1 MKLTKSQLKQIIKEE
16 LALVLELGF
25 GQGKPASD
33 KWSKKQEI
41 VLEEEDEE
49 EKNNPWAI
57 CTAQVGRKDK
67 EKYERCVKSVKKKLN
82 EQRSKFADDPPKRLA
97 RIDTRK
103 AKSTTPAK
111 KILQKAK
118 KDFIKI
124 NVEGKFKQ
132 IATLLMKKKKFTKHD
147 VVAAYGE
154 VIGHIKKVRLDFVCT
169 GDSCREGQIA
179 YKSCPYDPDNF
190 TKQLGVP
197 NMFYSE
203 EQNAIALCNWET
215 QWSKVPPKK
224 LYLAYMHEL
233 GHAKSYVLGSLAV
246 AAGGKKEKYMS
257 QQKTGGEGEVKPSY
271 GASLYHKLKPYFN
284 VSNKPDAPHG
294 QQPEEVNAMRQQA
307 LQFLGRANLIPEDF
321 QMICQRTSKRQKLSW
336 KNKTPTA
343 KSLSWEEFGT
353 FYGKFSGLELWTKL
367 KRRAC
372 RNMGGFR
379 RTMNTLARAGQPKG
393 PPRRMTA

>member
-1 MKLTKSQLKQIIKEE
+1 VKLTKTRLKQIIKEE
-16 LALVLELGF
+16 LSLVLKEGF
-25 GQGKPASD
+25 GQGKPAPD

-57 CTAQVGRKDK
+57 CAAQAGR
-67 EKYERCVKSVKKKLN
+67 ERCVKSVKKRLN
-82 EQRSKFADDPPKRLA
+82 EQKKFLPLGK
-97 RIDTRK
+97 DTG
-103 AKSTTPAK
+103 PAK
-111 KILQKAK
+111 RILQKAK

-147 VVAAYGE
+147 AVAAYGE

-343 KSLSWEEFGT
+343 KSLSWEEFST

>member
-25 GQGKPASD
+25 GQGKPALG

-41 VLEEEDEE
+41 AIEEEDEE

-57 CTAQVGRKDK
+57 CAKHKDNE
-67 EKYERCVKSVKKKLN
+67 EKYERCVQSVKKRLN
-82 EQRSKFADDPPKRLA
+82 EQKKFLPLGK
-97 RIDTRK
+97 DTG
-103 AKSTTPAK
+103 PAK
-111 KILQKAK
+111 RILQKAK

-197 NMFYSE
+197 NMFYESA
-203 EQNAIALCNWET
+203 QNAILLCNWET

-284 VSNKPDAPHG
+284 VSDDPEAPHG

-367 KRRAC
+367 NKKAC
-372 RNMGGFR
+372 RKKRGLR
-379 RTMNTLARAGQPKG
+379 RTMNTLARAGLPKG
-393 PPRRMTA
+393 LPGSMGA

>member
-57 CTAQVGRKDK
+57 CTAQVGQCDCD
-67 EKYERCVKSVKKKLN
+67 RCVKSVKKKLN
-82 EQRSKFADDPPKRLA
+82 EQKKLLPLGK
-97 RIDTRK
+97 DTG
-103 AKSTTPAK
+103 PAK
-111 KILQKAK
+111 RILQKAK

-147 VVAAYGE
+147 AVAAYGE

-179 YKSCPYDPDNF
+179 YKNCPQDPD
-190 TKQLGVP
+190 GMAE
-197 NMFYSE
+197 NMFYESA
-203 EQNAIALCNWET
+203 QNAILLCNWDT
-215 QWSKVPPKK
+215 QWSKAPEKK
-224 LYLAYMHEL
+224 LYSAFMHEL
-233 GHAKSYVLGSLAV
+233 GHAKSHVLGSLAV

-284 VSNKPDAPHG
+284 VSDDPEAPHG
-294 QQPEEVNAMRQQA
+294 QQPEEVNAMRQKA
-307 LQFLGRANLIPEDF
+307 LQYLGRANLIPEDF
-321 QMICQRTSKRQKLSW
+321 LVVCGKANRKHLKSW
-336 KNKTPTA
+336 AEKTPNAPKNAEALMDFQLDFQT
-343 KSLSWEEFGT
+343 LPVWET
-353 FYGKFSGLELWTKL
+353 LNKKA
-367 KRRAC
+367 AC
-372 RNMGGFR
+372 RKKRGLR

-393 PPRRMTA
+393 LPGSMGA

>member
-25 GQGKPASD
+25 GQGKPALG

-57 CTAQVGRKDK
+57 CAKHKDNE
-67 EKYERCVKSVKKKLN
+67 EKYERCVQSVKKRLN
-82 EQRSKFADDPPKRLA
+82 EQKKFLPLGK
-97 RIDTRK
+97 DTG
-103 AKSTTPAK
+103 PAK
-111 KILQKAK
+111 RILQKAK

-169 GDSCREGQIA
+169 GDSCREGQIR
-179 YKSCPYDPDNF
+179 KEECPYDPDNF
-190 TKQLGVP
+190 TKKLGVP
-197 NMFYSE
+197 NMFYSSAK
-203 EQNAIALCNWET
+203 NAILLCNWDT

-233 GHAKSYVLGSLAV
+233 GHAKSFALGSLAV

-257 QQKTGGEGEVKPSY
+257 QQRSAGEGKALPHY
-271 GASLYHKLKPYFN
+271 GASLYHELKPYFN
-284 VSNKPDAPHG
+284 VSNKPDAPHD
-294 QQPEEVNAMRQQA
+294 QQPEEVNAMRQRA

-321 QMICQRTSKRQKLSW
+321 LVVCGKARPEHLTSWAK
-336 KNKTPTA
+336 KTPNAPKNAEARLDFELEFKT
-343 KSLSWEEFGT
+343 LPVWET
-353 FYGKFSGLELWTKL
+353 LNKK
-367 KRRAC
+367 RAC
-372 RNMGGFR
+372 RNIRGLQK
-379 RTMNTLARAGQPKG
+379 TMNKLARAARPKAA
-393 PPRRMTA
+393 PRSMTAFS

>member
-1 MKLTKSQLKQIIKEE
+1 MKLTKSKLKQTIKEE

-25 GQGKPASD
+25 GQGKPALG

-57 CTAQVGRKDK
+57 CAKHKDNE
-67 EKYERCVKSVKKKLN
+67 EKYERCVQSVKKRLN
-82 EQRSKFADDPPKRLA
+82 EQKKFLPLGK
-97 RIDTRK
+97 DTG
-103 AKSTTPAK
+103 PAK
-111 KILQKAK
+111 RILQKAK

-169 GDSCREGQIA
+169 GDSCREGQIR
-179 YKSCPYDPDNF
+179 KEECPYDPDNF
-190 TKQLGVP
+190 TKKLGVP
-197 NMFYSE
+197 NMFYSSAK
-203 EQNAIALCNWET
+203 NAILLCNWDT
-215 QWSKVPPKK
+215 QWSKAPEKK
-224 LYLAYMHEL
+224 LYSAFMHEL
-233 GHAKSYVLGSLAV
+233 GHAKSHVLGSLAV

-284 VSNKPDAPHG
+284 VSDDPEAPHG

-367 KRRAC
+367 NKKAC
-372 RNMGGFR
+372 RKKRGLR
-379 RTMNTLARAGQPKG
+379 RTMNTLARAGLPKG
-393 PPRRMTA
+393 LPGSMGA